1 MTLRVVIA
9 DDQEMIRTGLRM
21 ILESDPDIE
30 VVAEAADGRE
40 AVALAPPAAA
50 GRVPVRHPHAGA
62 GWDREP
68 LTEREEEVLVAV
80 AQGRTNAEIAAEL
93 HISLSPAK
101 THLASLMRKLDARNR
116 VEIAMWAH
124 ETGRL
129 RR

>member
-1 MTLRVVIA
+1 
-9 DDQEMIRTGLRM
+9 
-21 ILESDPDIE
+21 
-30 VVAEAADGRE
+30 
-40 AVALAPPAAA
+40 
-50 GRVPVRHPHAGA
+50 
-62 GWDREP
+62 
-68 LTEREEEVLVAV
+68 LVAV

-93 HISLSPAK
+93 HISLSTAK